1 MKKSKVLATFLCGA
15 MLLSLASCGNNGGSS
30 TPSSTPS
37 SSTPVSSE
45 PAAKSDLSEPGVLPI
60 WQGEGTP
67 EIGILVTQND
77 YVSDFKNNAY
87 TKWIEESC
95 NVSLNFELIPSVDT
109 DTVLNTR
116 VVSGVEMP
124 DVLIR
129 GLSLET
135 AKSYADA
142 GALLDLSEY
151 YDKGVCVNVDA
162 ADAAFPN
169 YNVKGNIT
177 NAEGNIYA
185 IPKIQAS
192 PSNEVKYKM
201 WINQHWLDN
210 LGIKLE
216 DIKTTE
222 DFRNVLT
229 RFKNDDPNGNGKAD
243 ELAFNTPA
251 SSWGGTPYKFLTN
264 AFVFEGDGDMLML
277 DNGKVTTSY
286 LQDGWFEALDYI
298 KGLVDDGLLTKESFT
313 QDQNAVI
320 TYMTSN
326 PDTVG
331 CVTNSSMGGW
341 GAGDLLKKDA
351 DGNYVKDDAGNYVI
365 DTDNL
370 REPYS
375 TLAPLTGPNGVN
387 YASYAASSTQGL
399 WYVTKWAKNPELCV
413 RVGDFQ
419 FTEDG
424 FLRGRFGLEN
434 ENWMTKDEYL
444 AANPGVELT
453 ARYGAMGYEGNYVMY
468 NDIFGQNQ
476 NLNWYDQ
483 MPYFS
488 GNVEAE
494 GLFVSK
500 DADGKPMGLDNNA
513 TVRQETATA
522 VYQNLIPGSDVYC
535 PNLHFT
541 ADETEIISTIQTD
554 LRNFVAQERVAYY
567 LGQDGVLTSGGKD
580 AFLKELKAIG
590 IDQFLEICQTAYD
603 RQYK

>member
-1 MKKSKVLATFLCGA
+1 MKKSKVLTTFLCGV
-15 MLLSLASCGNNGGSS
+15 MMLSLAACSNKDSDSSSSSDS
-30 TPSSTPS
+30 TPSTSG
-37 SSTPVSSE
+37 SE
-45 PAAKSDLSEPGVLPI
+45 SEVKSDLSEPGVLPI

-67 EIGILVTQND
+67 EIGVLLTQND
-77 YVSDFKNNAY
+77 WVSDYTDNAY

-95 NVSLNFELIPSVDT
+95 NMKLVFEMLPNVDT
-109 DTVLNTR
+109 ATVLNTR
-116 VVSGVEMP
+116 VASNVEMP
-124 DVLIR
+124 DVLCY

-142 GALLDLSEY
+142 GALLSLTEY
-151 YDKGVCVNVDA
+151 YNKGICVNTDA

-169 YNVKGNIT
+169 YNIKGNIT

-229 RFKNDDPNGNGKAD
+229 RFKNDDPNGNGQAD

-286 LQDGWFEALDYI
+286 LQDAWFEAQEYI

-313 QDQNAVI
+313 QDQNAVV

-331 CVTNSSMGGW
+331 CLTNSSLGAW
-341 GAGDLLKKDA
+341 GDGDLLKKDE
-351 DGNYVKDDAGNYVI
+351 DGNYMKDDAGNYVI

-399 WYVTKWAKNPELCV
+399 WYVTKWAENPELCI

-419 FTEDG
+419 FTEEG
-424 FLRGRFGLEN
+424 FLRGRFGIEN
-434 ENWMTKDEYL
+434 ENWMTKENYL
-444 AANPGVELT
+444 AENPGVELT
-453 ARYGAMGYEGNYVMY
+453 ARYAAMGYEGEYVMY

-476 NLNWYDQ
+476 NLNWYDA

-494 GLFVSK
+494 GMFVSK
-500 DADGKPMGLDNNA
+500 DADGKITSLENNA
-513 TVRQETATA
+513 TMRQETASG
-522 VYQNLIPGSDVYC
+522 VYQNLIPGDDVYC
-535 PNLHFT
+535 PALHFT
-541 ADETEIISTIQTD
+541 DDETEIISTIQTD
-554 LRNFVAQERVAYY
+554 LKNFVAQERVAYY

-580 AFLKELKAIG
+580 AFLNELKAIG
-590 IDQFLEICQTAYD
+590 IDQFLDICQTAYD

>member
-30 TPSSTPS
+30 SSTPS

-77 YVSDFKNNAY
+77 YVSDFKDNAY

-277 DNGKVTTSY
+277 
-286 LQDGWFEALDYI
+286 
-298 KGLVDDGLLTKESFT
+298 
-313 QDQNAVI
+313 
-320 TYMTSN
+320 
-326 PDTVG
+326 
-331 CVTNSSMGGW
+331 
-341 GAGDLLKKDA
+341 
-351 DGNYVKDDAGNYVI
+351 
-365 DTDNL
+365 
-370 REPYS
+370 
-375 TLAPLTGPNGVN
+375 
-387 YASYAASSTQGL
+387 
-399 WYVTKWAKNPELCV
+399 
-413 RVGDFQ
+413 
-419 FTEDG
+419 
-424 FLRGRFGLEN
+424 
-434 ENWMTKDEYL
+434 
-444 AANPGVELT
+444 
-453 ARYGAMGYEGNYVMY
+453 
-468 NDIFGQNQ
+468 
-476 NLNWYDQ
+476 
-483 MPYFS
+483 
-488 GNVEAE
+488 
-494 GLFVSK
+494 
-500 DADGKPMGLDNNA
+500 
-513 TVRQETATA
+513 
-522 VYQNLIPGSDVYC
+522 
-535 PNLHFT
+535 
-541 ADETEIISTIQTD
+541 
-554 LRNFVAQERVAYY
+554 
-567 LGQDGVLTSGGKD
+567 
-580 AFLKELKAIG
+580 
-590 IDQFLEICQTAYD
+590 
-603 RQYK
+603 

>member
-1 MKKSKVLATFLCGA
+1 M
-15 MLLSLASCGNNGGSS
+15 
-30 TPSSTPS
+30 
-37 SSTPVSSE
+37 
-45 PAAKSDLSEPGVLPI
+45 
-60 WQGEGTP
+60 
-67 EIGILVTQND
+67 
-77 YVSDFKNNAY
+77 
-87 TKWIEESC
+87 
-95 NVSLNFELIPSVDT
+95 
-109 DTVLNTR
+109 
-116 VVSGVEMP
+116 
-124 DVLIR
+124 
-129 GLSLET
+129 
-135 AKSYADA
+135 
-142 GALLDLSEY
+142 
-151 YDKGVCVNVDA
+151 
-162 ADAAFPN
+162 
-169 YNVKGNIT
+169 
-177 NAEGNIYA
+177 
-185 IPKIQAS
+185 
-192 PSNEVKYKM
+192 
-201 WINQHWLDN
+201 
-210 LGIKLE
+210 
-216 DIKTTE
+216 
-222 DFRNVLT
+222 
-229 RFKNDDPNGNGKAD
+229 
-243 ELAFNTPA
+243 
-251 SSWGGTPYKFLTN
+251 
-264 AFVFEGDGDMLML
+264 
-277 DNGKVTTSY
+277 
-286 LQDGWFEALDYI
+286 
-298 KGLVDDGLLTKESFT
+298 
-313 QDQNAVI
+313 
-320 TYMTSN
+320 
-326 PDTVG
+326 
-331 CVTNSSMGGW
+331 
-341 GAGDLLKKDA
+341 
-351 DGNYVKDDAGNYVI
+351 
-365 DTDNL
+365 
-370 REPYS
+370 
-375 TLAPLTGPNGVN
+375 N

-494 GLFVSK
+494 GMFVSK

-554 LRNFVAQERVAYY
+554 LRSFVAQERVAYY